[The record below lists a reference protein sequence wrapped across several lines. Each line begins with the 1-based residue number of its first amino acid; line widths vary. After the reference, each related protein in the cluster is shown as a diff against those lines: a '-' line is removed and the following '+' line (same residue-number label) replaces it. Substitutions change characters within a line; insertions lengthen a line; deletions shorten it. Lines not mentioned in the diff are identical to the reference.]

1 MRGYPKHYN
10 SKFDYE
16 YARKNFPKSEWE
28 PAFKAL
34 LAEQKIW
41 ICTSTIADGGSGIED
56 DDHKIVENTEMDKTI
71 TRYQYE
77 RIDDPNGLMAQ
88 LGYTADEVTKILEG

>member
-1 MRGYPKHYN
+1 MQGYPKHYN
-10 SKFDYE
+10 SKFDHE
-16 YARKNFPKSEWE
+16 YARENFPRNEWE

-41 ICTSTIADGGSGIED
+41 ICTGTIAAGATGIED
-56 DDHKIVENTEMDKTI
+56 ADHKIVENTEMDKTI

-77 RIDDPNGLMAQ
+77 QIEDPNSRMAKI
-88 LGYTADEVTKILEG
+88 GYTADEVTKILEG